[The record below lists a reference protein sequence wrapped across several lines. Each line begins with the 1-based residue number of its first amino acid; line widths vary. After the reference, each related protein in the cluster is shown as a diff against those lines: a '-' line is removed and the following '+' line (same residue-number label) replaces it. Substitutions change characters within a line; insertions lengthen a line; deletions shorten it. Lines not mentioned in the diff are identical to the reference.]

1 MAKSKKE
8 VIQITE
14 EGIIIVD
21 DLVADF
27 RYLYDK
33 IKTESCTIEMGS
45 KASYLCLLVPFEHWL
60 SERVSEDEF
69 KKTIAYIKKEWQ
81 RNLELIKMV
90 EPEDIIHIYPE
101 PLLDY

>member
-8 VIQITE
+8 VIEITE

-33 IKTESCTIEMGS
+33 IKTESCTIEIHS

-60 SERVSEDEF
+60 SERVSEEEF
-69 KKTIAYIKKEWQ
+69 KKTVAYIKMSGREILKG
-81 RNLELIKMV
+81 LKC
-90 EPEDIIHIYPE
+90 
-101 PLLDY
+101 

>member
-8 VIQITE
+8 VIGITE

-27 RYLYDK
+27 QYLYDK
-33 IKTESCTIEMGS
+33 IKTESCTIVMNS
-45 KASYLCLLVPFEHWL
+45 KASYLCLLVPFENWL

-69 KKTIAYIKKEWQ
+69 KKSVAYIKNEWQ
-81 RNLELIKMV
+81 KNEEWIKML
-90 EPEDIIHIYPE
+90 EPEDIIKIF
-101 PLLDY
+101 

>member
-1 MAKSKKE
+1 MSKSKKE
-8 VIQITE
+8 VIEITE

-33 IKTESCTIEMGS
+33 IKTESCTIEIDS

-60 SERVSEDEF
+60 SERVSEEEF
-69 KKTIAYIKKEWQ
+69 KKTIAYIKNEWK
-81 RNLELIKMV
+81 RNLEWIKMV
-90 EPEDIIHIYPE
+90 EPEDIIHVNLE
-101 PLLDY
+101 PMFD

>member
-8 VIQITE
+8 VIEITE

-27 RYLYDK
+27 QYLYDK
-33 IKTESCTIEMGS
+33 IKTKSCTIVMNS

-60 SERVSEDEF
+60 SDRVSEDKF
-69 KKTIAYIKKEWQ
+69 KRTVAYIKNEWK
-81 RNLELIKMV
+81 RNLEMIKML
-90 EPEDIIHIYPE
+90 EPEDIIHVYPE
-101 PLLDY
+101 PMFD